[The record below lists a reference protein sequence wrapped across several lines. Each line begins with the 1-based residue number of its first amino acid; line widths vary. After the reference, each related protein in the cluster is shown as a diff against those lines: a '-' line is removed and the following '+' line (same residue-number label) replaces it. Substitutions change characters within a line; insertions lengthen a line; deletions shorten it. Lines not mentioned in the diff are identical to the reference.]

1 MVFGLVFGSVAGVFF
16 LIVKAMNLY
25 RDRTRLQLIHQER
38 LAAIEKGLL
47 TPEVADYDS
56 IASSPRAE
64 SLLAYM
70 RVNPR
75 WPLGVGTLLVVG
87 GIGML
92 IALILSRDPYRS
104 YSLIPISLGVGL
116 WLHYLV
122 MRPRDGR

>member
-1 MVFGLVFGSVAGVFF
+1 MDMERMVFGLIFGSIAGIFF
-16 LIVKAMNLY
+16 LVVRILNLH
-25 RDRTRLQLIHQER
+25 RERIRMQFIHQER

-56 IASSPRAE
+56 
-64 SLLAYM
+64 LAPPPYV

-75 WPLGVGTLLVVG
+75 WPIGFGTLLVMG
-87 GIGML
+87 GLGL
-92 IALILSRDPYRS
+92 LTAQVLEGRHWS
-104 YSLIPISLGVGL
+104 YSLVPIFLGVGL

>member
-1 MVFGLVFGSVAGVFF
+1 MERMVFGLVFGSIAGMFF
-16 LIVKAMNLY
+16 LFVRLLNLH
-25 RDRTRLQLIHQER
+25 RERIRMQFIHQER

-56 IASSPRAE
+56 IAPPPSV
-64 SLLAYM
+64 

-75 WPLGVGTLLVVG
+75 WPIGVGILMVMGGFGLLS
-87 GIGML
+87 
-92 IALILSRDPYRS
+92 AQILSHRPWS
-104 YSLIPISLGVGL
+104 YSLVPIFLGVGL